1 MSLNLNYTPE
11 VVVEDITA
19 LTEEEWRGYR
29 CLGIGGSDAAA
40 VCGVSPWKT
49 ARDLY
54 EEKIQKI
61 VVADPDEGWVAKE
74 IGRRLEE
81 LVVQI
86 FMKQTGLKPYS
97 VRRMFRHPL
106 YPFMLSNVDYFVE
119 IDGEIYIIECKTS
132 FSFQMDEWENNS
144 IPHHYALQGRH
155 YMAVVNVKGVIFL
168 CLHGNSEASFIMRR
182 LERDLEQEEEL
193 IEQERFFWNQNVLK
207 ERPPRYV
214 ERAPL
219 VLGSIKNRLG
229 VREGEQ
235 VVLPSEL
242 TGNVMSYLELKQKK
256 SELDK
261 QAKEIEEQ
269 MKLAYAP
276 VQEAMK
282 GAEKGILVI
291 GDRRYQAGYTKRTE
305 TSINKQSMEAMRLR
319 YPDICQEF
327 AKTKVSRSFFI
338 KPEKAG

>member
-54 EEKIQKI
+54 EEKIQKV

-132 FSFQMDEWENNS
+132 FSFQMNEWENNS

-256 SELDK
+256 SELEK
-261 QAKEIEEQ
+261 QAREIEEQ

>member
-1 MSLNLNYTPE
+1 M
-11 VVVEDITA
+11 
-19 LTEEEWRGYR
+19 
-29 CLGIGGSDAAA
+29 
-40 VCGVSPWKT
+40 
-49 ARDLY
+49 
-54 EEKIQKI
+54 
-61 VVADPDEGWVAKE
+61 AKE

-214 ERAPL
+214 ERSPL